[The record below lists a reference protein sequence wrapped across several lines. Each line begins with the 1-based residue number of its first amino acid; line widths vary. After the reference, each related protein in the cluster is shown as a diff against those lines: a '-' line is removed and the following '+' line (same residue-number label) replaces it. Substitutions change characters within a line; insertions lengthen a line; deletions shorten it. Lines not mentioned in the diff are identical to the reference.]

1 MVAPSM
7 PIAVTRARPK
17 VSAKA
22 VADVRRGLRCEFV
35 AANAPTAP
43 KGAPMSLPKSGTIGR
58 LRAGPAM
65 KKPTITPNAPTP
77 TSDARLPVVPSVH
90 KAPQIA
96 KAMPA
101 PRMIRP
107 MMVRTFNELP
117 AADSVVRMASTG
129 STPPARRA
137 GAHAEITVTMVPRMI
152 GTTTALTVSPSPPP
166 IGRSWVL
173 KPSLMSA
180 TRPMPA
186 TTPTAEPIMPTMT
199 DSVTTE
205 RVICPRE
212 APKARNKA
220 NSLVRWATIIEKV
233 LAMMKVPTSSAIRP
247 KAMRK

>member
-1 MVAPSM
+1 MRSAMEEFMVAPSM

-58 LRAGPAM
+58 LSAGPAM

-101 PRMIRP
+101 QDDKANDGADLQRTTCGGFCGAHGFDWLYCACTPSWRP
-107 MMVRTFNELP
+107 CRNNRHDGAEDDWDHHGVDREPQP
-117 AADSVVRMASTG
+117 AAHREIL
-129 STPPARRA
+129 
-137 GAHAEITVTMVPRMI
+137 GA
-152 GTTTALTVSPSPPP
+152 
-166 IGRSWVL
+166 
-173 KPSLMSA
+173 
-180 TRPMPA
+180 
-186 TTPTAEPIMPTMT
+186 
-199 DSVTTE
+199 
-205 RVICPRE
+205 
-212 APKARNKA
+212 
-220 NSLVRWATIIEKV
+220 
-233 LAMMKVPTSSAIRP
+233 
-247 KAMRK
+247 